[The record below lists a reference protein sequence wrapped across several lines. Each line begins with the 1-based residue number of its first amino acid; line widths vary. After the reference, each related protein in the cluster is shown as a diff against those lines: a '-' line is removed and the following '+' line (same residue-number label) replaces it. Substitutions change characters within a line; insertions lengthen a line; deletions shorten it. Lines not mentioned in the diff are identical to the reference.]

1 MKSQSSYKMLIIKT
15 KLNTMAERYQW
26 TQGPYNGQ
34 IETVNCE
41 DDNYVYFDSGRRCS
55 KQKMGFMMFQTSD
68 SEETNFFGNSLNTF
82 EDEINMG
89 IGHDYSGDLNL
100 KVDIPEEFKDEVV
113 KAEVQQTVKPTQT
126 FETPAVETITLPV
139 SVAVKEES
147 PVVKLLKMQK
157 EESLITT
164 AEPIHIS
171 LKWPTKQ
178 FIEILLNTFDKELVI
193 NELYDYMIDQITV
206 ENLKRNVESSI
217 MNGIEQLCNINIK

>member
-1 MKSQSSYKMLIIKT
+1 
-15 KLNTMAERYQW
+15 MAERYQW

-89 IGHDYSGDLNL
+89 VGHDYSGDLGV
-100 KVDIPEEFKDEVV
+100 KVDIPDEFKDEVV
-113 KAEVQQTVKPTQT
+113 KTEVQQIVKPTQT
-126 FETPAVETITLPV
+126 FEAPAAETITIPV
-139 SVAVKEES
+139 SPVVVKEES
-147 PVVKLLKMQK
+147 PVAKLLKMQK
-157 EESLITT
+157 EESLLTT
-164 AEPIHIS
+164 AEPIHVN

-178 FIEILLNTFDKELVI
+178 FIEILLNTFEKELVI
-193 NELYDYMIDQITV
+193 NELLSYMENQINID
-206 ENLKRNVESSI
+206 NLKETLRSTISVEV
-217 MNGIEQLCNINIK
+217 NKLCNSND